1 MSSFTMVLLEEGVEV
16 ELPTDLSGII
26 ALLDREVP
34 YFTCEGHGYSL
45 SAGKGT
51 LGRRWDLIVKHF
63 DNENGET
70 LPVSLGRVELET
82 LDTNHVQLRIP
93 PRAEQEIP
101 QAAEGDPDG
110 RFFGSFV
117 YQTLNVLQRHK
128 LINLPGVL
136 PTV

>member
-26 ALLDREVP
+26 AILDREVP
-34 YFTCEGHGYSL
+34 YFTCDGHGYSVI
-45 SAGKGT
+45 AGKGT
-51 LGRRWDLIVKHF
+51 LGRRWDLMVQHF
-63 DNENGET
+63 DHKDREL
-70 LPVSLGRVELET
+70 LPAALGRVELET
-82 LDTNHVQLRIP
+82 LDKNHVQLRIP
-93 PRAEQEIP
+93 PRGEQEIS
-101 QAAEGDPDG
+101 QSTEGDPDG

>member
-1 MSSFTMVLLEEGVEV
+1 MSCFTMVLLEEGVEV

-26 ALLDREVP
+26 AILDKEVP
-34 YFTCEGHGYSL
+34 YFSCEGHGYSV

-51 LGRRWDLIVKHF
+51 LGRRWDLVVNHF
-63 DNENGET
+63 DHKNREI
-70 LPVSLGRVELET
+70 LPPALGRVELET

-93 PRAEQEIP
+93 PRTEQQTP
-101 QAAEGDPDG
+101 QSSHGDPDG

-117 YQTLNVLQRHK
+117 FQTLNVLQRHR

>member
-26 ALLDREVP
+26 ALLDREIP
-34 YFTCEGHGYSL
+34 YFTCEGHGYSV

-63 DNENGET
+63 DNENREI

-82 LDTNHVQLRIP
+82 LDTNHVQLRFP

-101 QAAEGDPDG
+101 ESTEGDPDG
-110 RFFGSFV
+110 RFFGSFI
-117 YQTLNVLQRHK
+117 YQTLNALQRHK

-136 PTV
+136 PTM

>member
-26 ALLDREVP
+26 GILDQEVP
-34 YFTCEGHGYSL
+34 YFTFEGHGFSVI
-45 SAGKGT
+45 AGKGT
-51 LGRRWDLIVKHF
+51 LGRRWDLVVNHF
-63 DNENGET
+63 DHKNREI
-70 LPVSLGRVELET
+70 LPLALGRVELET
-82 LDTNHVQLRIP
+82 LDKNHVQLRIP
-93 PRAEQEIP
+93 PRGEQDIP
-101 QAAEGDPDG
+101 QSDQGDPDG

-117 YQTLNVLQRHK
+117 YQTLNALQRHK

>member
-26 ALLDREVP
+26 AILDKEVP
-34 YFTCEGHGYSL
+34 YFTCEGHGYSVT
-45 SAGKGT
+45 AGKGT
-51 LGRRWDLIVKHF
+51 LGRRWDLVVKHF
-63 DNENGET
+63 DHKNREII
-70 LPVSLGRVELET
+70 PSALGRVELET
-82 LDTNHVQLRIP
+82 LDKDHVQLRFP

-101 QAAEGDPDG
+101 QSSEVDPDG

-117 YQTLNVLQRHK
+117 FQTLNVLQRHK